1 MNRYNISKSDLGYTL
16 TKKAIFIDDAPI
28 KSMIFARPYLE
39 APMESGFAYYGGA
52 KAGVS

>member
-1 MNRYNISKSDLGYTL
+1 MSGYNISKSDLGYAL
-16 TKKAIFIDDAPI
+16 TKKAVFIDDAPI
-28 KSMIFARPYLE
+28 KSMIFTRPYPE